1 MKVETESLRK
11 FLNISMQRLYNKPL
25 LFQLFS
31 FSANANVN
39 SYIELPTQTEAAL
52 PVWCPTLGSSS
63 TFDTPQL

>member
-1 MKVETESLRK
+1 
-11 FLNISMQRLYNKPL
+11 MQRLNNKPL

-39 SYIELPTQTEAAL
+39 SYIELPTLTEAAL
-52 PVWCPTLGSSS
+52 AVWGPTLGSSS

>member
-1 MKVETESLRK
+1 
-11 FLNISMQRLYNKPL
+11 MQRLNNKPL

-52 PVWCPTLGSSS
+52 AVWGPTLGSSS